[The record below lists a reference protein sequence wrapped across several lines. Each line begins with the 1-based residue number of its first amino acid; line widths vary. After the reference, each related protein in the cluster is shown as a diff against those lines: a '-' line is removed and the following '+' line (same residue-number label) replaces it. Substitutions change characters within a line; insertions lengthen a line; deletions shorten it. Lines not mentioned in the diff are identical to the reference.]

1 MRQLQADWKTIGPV
15 RKSKSEAVWQRFRT
29 ACDRFFDRYK
39 HRDQVELAAKAA
51 PRDSVVRELEAL
63 VAGGWAR
70 TRTPTPPD
78 GLYEVIRAA
87 RARWAQAPEL
97 PRHLQMDLAAR
108 YHQALG
114 RLVSAWPAAFSGTD
128 LDPEVTRKRMEKLV
142 AKVEEC
148 LNGAG
153 SKPAA
158 EREMSPTERLAQ
170 QLRERL
176 ATNTI
181 TGGRSAENE
190 EARWRAAEQD
200 VRSAQAQW
208 MRLGP
213 VPADVAGP
221 LNERFQRACR
231 RFYDQRKRAS

>member
-1 MRQLQADWKTIGPV
+1 MQL
-15 RKSKSEAVWQRFRT
+15 
-29 ACDRFFDRYK
+29 
-39 HRDQVELAAKAA
+39 
-51 PRDSVVRELEAL
+51 
-63 VAGGWAR
+63 
-70 TRTPTPPD
+70 
-78 GLYEVIRAA
+78 
-87 RARWAQAPEL
+87 
-97 PRHLQMDLAAR
+97 DLAAR

-114 RLVSAWPAAFSGTD
+114 RLVGTWPAAFSGTD
-128 LDPEVTRKRMEKLV
+128 LDPETTRKRMEKLV

-153 SKPAA
+153 STPAA

-213 VPADVAGP
+213 VPAESPG
-221 LNERFQRACR
+221 R
-231 RFYDQRKRAS
+231 